1 MSKAVRQPPSVSEQK
16 DFRALESFH
25 QSLEAQLK
33 MVGSTTIDMASLAA
47 GATDTV
53 AVTVAGAR
61 PNVGQT
67 VQVGVSN
74 TLNTGLLVWGI
85 VTANNAVTVY
95 RYNRTGG
102 AIDSGSETYHCRV
115 MP

>member
-1 MSKAVRQPPSVSEQK
+1 MAKAVRQPPSVSEQH

-33 MVGSTTIDMASLAA
+33 LVGSTTVDLASLAA

-53 AVTVAGAR
+53 TVTVQGAR
-61 PNVGQT
+61 PNMGQT
-67 VQVGVSN
+67 VQVGVST
-74 TLNTGLLVWGI
+74 TLNTGLMVWGT
-85 VTANNAVTVY
+85 VTANNTVTVY
-95 RYNRTGG
+95 RYNRTGS
-102 AIDSGSETYHCRV
+102 AIDSGSETYHVRI